1 MNIYYLIYLSAAS
14 EKFGMDEEELDK
26 ILVSARQNN
35 REMGITG
42 ALLYIDGDFIQMLE
56 GEEEQVKKLFT
67 KISKDSRHGA
77 ILRVSEGRRSSRLF
91 SDWYMGYK
99 KLKKSDFDHLD
110 GYLNLKDKLTN
121 FKDISDPSHP
131 AVKLMENFYQ
141 LHSLRI
147 H

>member
-1 MNIYYLIYLSAAS
+1 MNFYYLIYLSAAS

-26 ILVSARQNN
+26 ILISARQNN

-56 GEEEQVKKLFT
+56 GEEEQVKKLFA
-67 KISKDSRHGA
+67 KISKDPRHGA

-91 SDWYMGYK
+91 SDWFMGYK
-99 KLKKSDFDHLD
+99 KMNKSDFNHLD
-110 GYLNLKDKLTN
+110 GYLNLKNKLSSFGN
-121 FKDISDPSHP
+121 ISAPNHP
-131 AVKLMENFYQ
+131 AVKLMENFFQ

-147 H
+147 